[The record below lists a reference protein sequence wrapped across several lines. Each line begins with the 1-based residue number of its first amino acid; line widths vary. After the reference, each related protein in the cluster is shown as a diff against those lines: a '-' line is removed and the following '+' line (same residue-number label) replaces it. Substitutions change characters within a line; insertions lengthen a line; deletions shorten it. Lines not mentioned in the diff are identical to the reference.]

1 MGISEI
7 LHKNNPMQKKI
18 DRENRSDFA
27 KLVDRNTELVDEI
40 KWLKADNDI
49 LKSRI
54 DKAIEYIESEVVA
67 CAFNNPELEHWEF
80 DDYNMRKL
88 LAILKGEDKE

>member
-49 LKSRI
+49 LKGRI
-54 DKAIEYIESEVVA
+54 DKAIEILKDTSVEMPETLLIETI
-67 CAFNNPELEHWEF
+67 
-80 DDYNMRKL
+80 DY
-88 LAILKGEDKE
+88 AIHILKGEDKE

>member
-27 KLVDRNTELVDEI
+27 KLVDRNTELVD
-40 KWLKADNDI
+40 KMND
-49 LKSRI
+49 LQEKI
-54 DKAIEYIESEVVA
+54 DRAIEFIVSRANKAGVQLMPREE
-67 CAFNNPELEHWEF
+67 ELL
-80 DDYNMRKL
+80 N
-88 LAILKGEDKE
+88 ILKGSDK

>member
-1 MGISEI
+1 MGINDI

-49 LKSRI
+49 LKGRI
-54 DKAIEYIESEVVA
+54 DKAIEYIEEEITQGTDIYCKEKVDGIIV
-67 CAFNNPELEHWEF
+67 LE
-80 DDYNMRKL
+80 
-88 LAILKGEDKE
+88 ILKGEDKE

>member
-1 MGISEI
+1 MGINDI
-7 LHKNNPMQKKI
+7 LQKNNPMQKKI

-49 LKSRI
+49 LKGRI
-54 DKAIEYIESEVVA
+54 NKAIEYKNQLLFDLNRQYITFEKWE
-67 CAFNNPELEHWEF
+67 EILEPFE
-80 DDYNMRKL
+80 N
-88 LAILKGEDKE
+88 ILKGEDKE

>member
-49 LKSRI
+49 LKGRI
-54 DKAIEYIESEVVA
+54 DKAIELLTDEDYLDNKLDCYNYPKEVV
-67 CAFNNPELEHWEF
+67 N
-80 DDYNMRKL
+80 
-88 LAILKGEDKE
+88 ILKGSDKE

>member
-7 LHKNNPMQKKI
+7 LHKNNPMQKKT

-27 KLVDRNTELVDEI
+27 KLVDRNTELVDEN

-49 LKSRI
+49 LKGRI
-54 DKAIEYIESEVVA
+54 DKAIECIYYYGIQNEDYDYI
-67 CAFNNPELEHWEF
+67 F
-80 DDYNMRKL
+80 DDEEKEL
-88 LAILKGEDKE
+88 LEILKGENYD

>member
-1 MGISEI
+1 MGINDI
-7 LHKNNPMQKKI
+7 LQKNNPMQKKI

-54 DKAIEYIESEVVA
+54 DKAIEYIEKVTSYDGQ
-67 CAFNNPELEHWEF
+67 CYFDLGISDCYELL
-80 DDYNMRKL
+80 N
-88 LAILKGEDKE
+88 ILKNGDKK

>member
-49 LKSRI
+49 LKGRI
-54 DKAIEYIESEVVA
+54 DKTIEYI
-67 CAFNNPELEHWEF
+67 NEH
-80 DDYNMRKL
+80 YNYENFTYLSDEDTDKL
-88 LAILKGEDKE
+88 LEILKGENYD

>member
-49 LKSRI
+49 LKERI
-54 DKAIEYIESEVVA
+54 DKAINILELSSQNKGI
-67 CAFNNPELEHWEF
+67 CTRPET
-80 DDYNMRKL
+80 DTIQSAL
-88 LAILKGEDKE
+88 LILKGSDKE